1 MHVTS
6 VKTNVPYF
14 CLCAI
19 CARTWASTL
28 VGSWTASLPRTLIKL
43 EILTTNK
50 MAYGREI
57 KNKDLV
63 QTKDSR
69 KVWNYNKENWETGV
83 GFSTTKPGDR
93 NTVKTEENIL

>member
-1 MHVTS
+1 
-6 VKTNVPYF
+6 
-14 CLCAI
+14 
-19 CARTWASTL
+19 
-28 VGSWTASLPRTLIKL
+28 
-43 EILTTNK
+43 